1 MKRQY
6 NSHSVAEALIQH
18 FGLVLQS
25 VGGVLNK
32 VENGERHAKKKI
44 VSNIDVGRN
53 YCYGHGFIG
62 LRDRRTMRRHETF

>member
-1 MKRQY
+1 MRRQY

-25 VGGVLNK
+25 VGEVLNK
-32 VENGERHAKKKI
+32 VEGERHEKKKI

-62 LRDRRTMRRHETF
+62 LHRRNVRRFKAF